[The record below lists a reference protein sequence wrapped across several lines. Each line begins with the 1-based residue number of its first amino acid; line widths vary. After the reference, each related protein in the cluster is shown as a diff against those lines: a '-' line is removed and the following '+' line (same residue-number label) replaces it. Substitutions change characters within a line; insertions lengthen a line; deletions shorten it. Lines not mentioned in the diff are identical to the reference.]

1 MARNDFQGGIVRKCL
16 GALAVSTALC
26 LSSWAQD
33 PAQPTVPPASP
44 TGPST
49 QAPAPAT
56 QTEVP
61 AAQPTTTPSPRRP
74 TVPAAAIQYPR
85 FEFFG
90 GGTYAEAGF
99 FNAGHWAGLKGW
111 DASVGFNVA
120 HWLAFVVDGGQYFG
134 TTKIPT
140 AVPTPFPTCPPL
152 CPTTFPTFGVKTKAY
167 DVLFGVQL
175 SRRKSER
182 WTPFG
187 ELLFGR
193 SGVRG
198 EVVAQGFGYRA
209 VSSGLGLAAGAG
221 ADYKINQRFALRV
234 KADYLE
240 TRDFRKKQDNFRVS
254 VGVVIHSVRKKKRTL
269 EDETQPE

>member
-1 MARNDFQGGIVRKCL
+1 MSNEFHGGIVRKCL
-16 GALAVSTALC
+16 GALAVCAALC
-26 LSSWAQD
+26 VSSWAQD
-33 PAQPTVPPASP
+33 QAPPTQDQAPP
-44 TGPST
+44 T
-49 QAPAPAT
+49 QAPAQAPQT
-56 QTEVP
+56 QVP
-61 AAQPTTTPSPRRP
+61 EAQPTTTPAPRRA

-90 GGTYAEAGF
+90 GGTYAETGF

-111 DASVGFNVA
+111 DASIGFNVA
-120 HWLAFVVDGGQYFG
+120 HWLAFVADGGQYFG
-134 TTKIPT
+134 TSRIPT

-152 CPTTFPTFGVKTKAY
+152 CPTTFPTFDVKTKSY
-167 DVLFGVQL
+167 DFLFGAQF

-198 EVVAQGFGYRA
+198 EVVAQGFGYRS
-209 VSSGLGLAAGAG
+209 VSSGVALAAGAG
-221 ADYKINQRFALRV
+221 ADYKINQRFSLRV
-234 KADYLE
+234 KADYLQ
-240 TRDFRKKQDNFRVS
+240 TRDFKKRQDNFRVS